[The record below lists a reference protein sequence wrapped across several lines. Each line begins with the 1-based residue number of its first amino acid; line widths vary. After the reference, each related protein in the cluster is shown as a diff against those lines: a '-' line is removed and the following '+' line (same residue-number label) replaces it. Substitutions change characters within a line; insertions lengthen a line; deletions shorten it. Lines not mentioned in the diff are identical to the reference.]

1 VRSAVLGCALVFA
14 ATAAAPATD
23 ANSQY
28 AQATAVVS
36 KFYSWYLAHHGQ
48 VEKRFHDVKA
58 LFDPELFEFIDE
70 TYYKNDDSKEPAMY
84 VSTTSA
90 RNSKMASLDPY
101 VNAAVPAISYTLGS
115 PAAGHDVYVVR
126 TIHPSKPLTFV
137 PVTFGFAG
145 TASTTRV
152 EVMVVKNA
160 SAYQIFDIHYIPVR
174 FYYAGPISDLI
185 DFLAAYNC

>member
-1 VRSAVLGCALVFA
+1 VRSAVLGCALVLA
-14 ATAAAPATD
+14 ATATARATPAD
-23 ANSQY
+23 PQY
-28 AQATAVVS
+28 ARATAVVA
-36 KFYSWYLAHHGQ
+36 KFYDWYLTHHGQ
-48 VEKRFHDVKA
+48 VEKRFHEAKA
-58 LFDPELFEFIDE
+58 LFDPELFDFIDE

-90 RNSKMASLDPY
+90 QNSKMASFDPY

-152 EVMVVKNA
+152 EVMVVKNS